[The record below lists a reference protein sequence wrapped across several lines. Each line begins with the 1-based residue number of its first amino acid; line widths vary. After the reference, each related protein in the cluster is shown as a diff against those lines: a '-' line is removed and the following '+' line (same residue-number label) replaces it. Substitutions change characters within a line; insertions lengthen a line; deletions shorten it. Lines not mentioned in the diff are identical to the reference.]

1 MEPPHSFVRE
11 TSTYAVHHRDYLNRD
26 DDHALCGV
34 AFENPTPLGEAAA
47 DVAICPDCEARLAEY
62 HVRWWRER
70 AQAAEAELEELRAK
84 YLSDEAPRRQVGA
97 EHPTPTADVPTADV
111 PTTDDEKEPA
121 SLLDHARRELL
132 ALCRQ
137 CDEAVPYWRLK
148 TAMQEFSDKLSTDQR
163 VLLAQEIGADG
174 SLIRW
179 CTTEIV
185 NLGWQVTNSPV
196 QEESEAMW
204 DAWTHDAYQTPR
216 KSKWRL
222 GRSRS
227 QDAS

>member
-11 TSTYAVHHRDYLNRD
+11 TSTCAVHHRDYLNRD

-34 AFENPTPLGEAAA
+34 AFENPTPLDEPAD
-47 DVAICPDCEARLAEY
+47 DVAICPDCAARLAEY
-62 HVRWWRER
+62 HARWWRHR
-70 AQAAEAELEELRAK
+70 ALAAEAELEELRTK
-84 YLSDEAPRRQVGA
+84 YLSDEAHRPA
-97 EHPTPTADVPTADV
+97 PAADAPATDVPTA
-111 PTTDDEKEPA
+111 DDEKEPA

-137 CDEAVPYWRLK
+137 CDEAIPYWRLK
-148 TAMQEFSDKLSTDQR
+148 TAMQKFSDTLSTDQR

-185 NLGWQVTNSPV
+185 NLGRQVTNSPV

-204 DAWTHDAYQTPR
+204 DAWTHDAYQTP
-216 KSKWRL
+216 KKTKWRL

>member
-1 MEPPHSFVRE
+1 M
-11 TSTYAVHHRDYLNRD
+11 VHHRDYLNRD
-26 DDHALCGV
+26 DHHALCGV
-34 AFENPTPLGEAAA
+34 VLDTPTALGEAED
-47 DVAICPDCEARLAEY
+47 DVAVCPACEAKLAEY
-62 HVRWWRER
+62 HAEWWRGR
-70 AQAAEAELEELRAK
+70 AQAAEAELEELRIK
-84 YLSDEAPRRQVGA
+84 YRELSEAADRTRRRQVSTESVQPAGVA
-97 EHPTPTADVPTADV
+97 PTG
-111 PTTDDEKEPA
+111 DETEPA
-121 SLLDHARRELL
+121 SLLDRARAELI

-148 TAMQEFSDKLSTDQR
+148 TTMQAFSDKLSPDER

-196 QEESEAMW
+196 HEESEAMW
-204 DAWTHDAYQTPR
+204 DAWTHDAYQTP
-216 KSKWRL
+216 KKTKWRL

-227 QDAS
+227 RDAS